1 MSTKVEFSGKIGT
14 SIVNGYIFIDYHS
27 WESYNLMLHLRNYKK
42 CYACLPEKFEGEKS
56 IWIEKMLDF
65 EVSCDSAKQ

>member
-1 MSTKVEFSGKIGT
+1 VESINATTALSVYSNYMSTKVEFSGKIGT

-56 IWIEKMLDF
+56 I
-65 EVSCDSAKQ
+65 